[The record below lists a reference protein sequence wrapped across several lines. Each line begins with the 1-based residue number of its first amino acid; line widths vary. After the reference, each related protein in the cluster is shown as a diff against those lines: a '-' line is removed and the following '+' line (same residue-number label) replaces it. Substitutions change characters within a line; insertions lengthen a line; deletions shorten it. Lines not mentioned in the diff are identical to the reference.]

1 MPSRPRVQPQQSG
14 LTLVEL
20 LVAIVIAG
28 LVITAAGTAL
38 IGHLRSSKEAEAL
51 ERQRSD
57 WSRSTFFLDAEVSL
71 SQEVITDQA
80 RLSRL
85 TIPASCS
92 AISPSQLRFALR
104 LRPDLPLVLYGVQP
118 SSGSWLPDNSLVRCG
133 PAINAD
139 GSYGDATPQLQLLVD
154 GLAGNAAGG
163 GLEIESPDG
172 RQLSFTLALRGL
184 ASSTISQQ
192 STSQARANPFYERPD
207 ERTLCFSSSNIPASG
222 AVQVICNPGANAAL
236 IATTANL
243 IVEAWP
249 ATATTGTSITA
260 TTGNL
265 RLLGNAGSNSLSSGS
280 GDDSLVG
287 LAGNDSLSGGAG
299 LNRYLPGPGNDTVN
313 GGSGVDVVF
322 FTGPRSAYTL
332 TTCSRSSCS
341 VTSSAEGTDSL
352 SNVEVLVF
360 GNEVEYLN

>member
-1 MPSRPRVQPQQSG
+1 LRPRPDQSG

-38 IGHLRSSKEAEAL
+38 LGHLRSSKELEAL

-71 SQEVITDQA
+71 SQEVITAPTALSAQA
-80 RLSRL
+80 
-85 TIPASCS
+85 IPASCS
-92 AISPSQLRFALR
+92 SISPSQLRFALR
-104 LRPDLPLVLYGVQP
+104 LRPDLPLVLYAVQP

-139 GSYGDATPQLQLLVD
+139 GAYSDASPQLQLLVD
-154 GLAGNAAGG
+154 GLDGSAAGA
-163 GLEIESPDG
+163 GLQIESQGP
-172 RQLSFTLALRGL
+172 RQLSFSLALRGL
-184 ASSTISQQ
+184 ASSTTSQK
-192 STSQARANPFYERPD
+192 STSEARANPFYERPD
-207 ERTLCFSSSNIPASG
+207 ERTLCFDTSNIPATG
-222 AVQVICNPGANAAL
+222 AIQVVCNPAANSAL
-236 IATTANL
+236 IAATSNL

-249 ATATTGTSITA
+249 AAGTTATGITA
-260 TTGNL
+260 TNGHV

-280 GDDSLVG
+280 GDDSLIG

-299 LNRYLPGPGNDTVN
+299 LNRYLPGPGNDTVI
-313 GGSGVDVVF
+313 GGSGKDVVDVVF
-322 FTGPRSAYTL
+322 FGGPRNAYTL
-332 TTCSRSSCS
+332 NNCSRSSCS
-341 VTSSAEGTDSL
+341 VSSSAEGTDSL

-360 GNEVEYLN
+360 SDGVEYLN